1 MIRSTITHP
10 TVLSA
15 LAGAGHGSFIL
26 IADAHFASATA
37 LGPNAVTVHAALTP
51 GAPLVPEVTRLV
63 AATIAIEE
71 VTTMAVPA
79 EEHAQVGLEALA
91 AVRDFPTAAPIPHSM
106 ATREEFFA
114 RCGSPDL
121 ALCLVSGDRRR
132 FANVLLRVGV
142 TDPEPA

>member
-1 MIRSTITHP
+1 MTHP

-15 LAGAGHGSFIL
+15 LAWAGHGSLVL
-26 IADAHFASATA
+26 IADAHFAAATA
-37 LGPNAVTVHAALTP
+37 LGANTVTVHTALAP
-51 GAPLVPEVTRLV
+51 DSPLVPDIARLV
-63 AATIAIEE
+63 AATIAVEE

-79 EEHAQVGLEALA
+79 QNYARVGLEALA
-91 AVRDFPTAAPIPHSM
+91 AVRAFPAATPVPHST